1 MTAIQSPASTGKTS
15 QSLSDCRCLSS
26 RGIGAC
32 RLTICQPYQ
41 LTLPPD
47 TGKRR
52 APWVPGSGNDGR
64 AMATQV
70 TVHITEH
77 RGPRGWEFHGLRAL

>member
-1 MTAIQSPASTGKTS
+1 MTAIQPPASTGKTS
-15 QSLSDCRCLSS
+15 QSLSNCHCLSS
-26 RGIGAC
+26 WGIGAC

-41 LTLPPD
+41 LALRPD
-47 TGKRR
+47 TGERK

-70 TVHITEH
+70 AVHTIEH
-77 RGPRGWEFHGLRAL
+77 HGPRGWEFHGLRAL